1 MNNFVKSL
9 ISFSLTNRFFIFFC
23 IVLLLVIG
31 VISFQ
36 ATPIEAYPDTT
47 NTEIQVITQFP
58 GRSAE
63 EVEKY
68 VTIPIEVAMNSVQK
82 KTNVRSITLFGLSW
96 IKIIFDDEVED
107 AFARQQVNNLLANV
121 NLPTGVQAIV
131 QPPAGPTG
139 EVYRFVLKSKKKTSR
154 ELKTLMDWVLYKQ
167 MLSVPGVADMVSFGG
182 EVKTFEISINPK
194 KLSDLGYSPLQII
207 NAIQKSNVN
216 VGGDVI
222 EKNGQAYVVRG
233 IGLLNNISEIGHVVI
248 DNQNGVPILVKDIA
262 DVKESHIPRL
272 GQVGLD
278 QDNDQVEAI
287 VLMRKGENPT
297 QVVKDVNIKIQ
308 EINDKILPKD
318 TKIITFYNRQN
329 LVDFATHTVLHNL
342 GEGIVLVTVI
352 VFIFMADWR
361 TTLIVSLIIPLSL
374 LFAFICLRLKGM
386 NANLL
391 SLGAV
396 DFGIIIDGAVVMV
409 EGIFVALDHQAQKMG
424 MEKFNNL
431 FKLGLIKNATAE
443 TGKAVLFSK
452 LIILTALF
460 PIFMFQKIEGKLFS
474 PLAYT
479 LGFALLGALILTL
492 TFVPLMASMLL
503 NKNVRERDN
512 FIVRGFL
519 KGGLRL
525 FNWNDRNRKITL
537 IGSGIILAIGFFLA
551 SFLGTEFLP
560 ELDEGSLYIRASLPL
575 SISLPEAVKVA
586 DTMRAIFKKFPE
598 VSHVISQT
606 GRPDDGTDVAG
617 FYNLEFF
624 VDTKP
629 KDDWGGG
636 ETKENLVDKMQKELS
651 IYPGI
656 LLNFSQPI
664 SDNVEEAV
672 SGVKGS
678 IAVKIFADDL
688 EFLDK
693 KANQVYKI
701 LGKVRGIED
710 LGIIKNIGQP
720 EIRIDLNQEKMALYG
735 VQTLDA
741 QAVINMAIGG
751 LAVSQIYEGE
761 KHFDLRVRYQ
771 EPYRRNENE
780 IGKLL
785 VPTLKGTQ
793 VQLSE
798 IATITSHTGPILVF
812 RETNKRFIAVKFSIR
827 GRDMGSTI
835 KEAQE
840 KVNAAV
846 HLPQG
851 AFAQWA
857 GDFENQQRASK
868 RLLQVVPIS
877 LIVIFIILFIIFGNV
892 RDAGLVLMNVPF
904 AIIGGIITLL
914 IRDINFSISAGIGFI
929 ALFGLCIQNG
939 VILISRFKT
948 NLNSSANGIKPTLR
962 VAIQEGVVSMIRPV
976 IMTALMAAIG
986 LVPAALSTGIGSEAS
1001 RPLATVIIGGLITG
1015 TLFVLFVFPIIF
1027 EMVYTYEEK
1036 KRLEK
1041 ARNQENLAID

>member
-9 ISFSLTNRFFIFFC
+9 IAFSLKNRFFIFFC
-23 IVLLLVIG
+23 IILLVIIG
-31 VISFQ
+31 IISFES
-36 ATPIEAYPDTT
+36 TPIEAYPDTT
-47 NTEIQVITQFP
+47 NTEIQIITQFS

-96 IKIIFDDEVED
+96 VKIIFEDEVED
-107 AFARQQVNNLLANV
+107 AFARQQVNNLLANI
-121 NLPTGVQAIV
+121 NLPAGIIPVV

-139 EVYRFVLKSKKKTSR
+139 EVYRFVLKSQKKTSR
-154 ELKTLMDWVLYKQ
+154 ELKTLMDWTLYKQ

-182 EVKTFEISINPK
+182 EVKTFEVSINPRK
-194 KLSDLGYSPLQII
+194 ITDLGYSPLQII

-233 IGLLNNISEIGHVVI
+233 IGLLNNVSEIGHVVI
-248 DNQNGVPILVKDIA
+248 DNLNGVPLLVKDVA
-262 DVKESHIPRL
+262 EVKESHIPRL

-278 QDNDQVEAI
+278 KDNDQVEAI

-297 QVVKDVNIKIQ
+297 EVIKNVNLKIA
-308 EINDKILPKD
+308 EINNKILPKD
-318 TKIITFYNRQN
+318 TKIVTFYNRQN

-342 GEGIVLVTVI
+342 GEGIILVTVI

-361 TTLIVSLIIPLSL
+361 TTLIVSLIIPLAL

-391 SLGAV
+391 SLGSV

-409 EGIFVALDHQAQKMG
+409 EGIFVALDHQAQKIG

-492 TFVPLMASMLL
+492 TFVPLMASLLL
-503 NKNVRERDN
+503 NKNVKERDN
-512 FIVRGFL
+512 VIVRGFL
-519 KGGLRL
+519 KGGLGI
-525 FNWNDRNRKITL
+525 FSWNNKNRKITL
-537 IGSGIILAIGFFLA
+537 IGSGVILALGFFF
-551 SFLGTEFLP
+551 STFLGTEFLP
-560 ELDEGSLYIRASLPL
+560 ELDEGSLYIRANLPL

-586 DTMRAIFKKFPE
+586 DTMRRIFNKFPE
-598 VSHVISQT
+598 VNHVISQT

-624 VDTKP
+624 VDIKP
-629 KDDWGGG
+629 KDDWGKG
-636 ETKENLVDKMQKELS
+636 ETKEELIDKMQKALS
-651 IYPGI
+651 IYPGV

-688 EFLDK
+688 DLLNK
-693 KANQVYKI
+693 KANQIYKI
-701 LGKVRGIED
+701 LEKVRGIVD
-710 LGIIKNIGQP
+710 LGIVKNLGQP

-735 VQTLDA
+735 VQTADA

-771 EPYRRNENE
+771 ESFRKNEE
-780 IGKLL
+780 DMGKLL

-793 VQLSE
+793 VPLSE
-798 IATITSHTGPILVF
+798 ISTITSHTGPILVF
-812 RETNKRFIAVKFSIR
+812 RESNKRFIAVKFSIR

-835 KEAQE
+835 EEAQT

-857 GDFENQQRASK
+857 GDFENQQRASN
-868 RLLQVVPIS
+868 RLIQVVPIS
-877 LIVIFIILFIIFGNV
+877 LIVIFIILFVIFGNV
-892 RDAGLVLMNVPF
+892 RDAGLVLLNVPF

-948 NLNSSANGIKPTLR
+948 NLSIGQNGIKPSLQ

-1027 EMVYTYEEK
+1027 EMVYTFEEK
-1036 KRLEK
+1036 IRRKKMSHVDTL
-1041 ARNQENLAID
+1041 LSS